1 MPADGTS
8 RKTTSFSATTCSLIG
23 AALPR
28 VAPIL
33 FGLEAMSDFK
43 TYQLK
48 RVLKLK
54 NRLLQETTLPY
65 YSCTLEGDDFS
76 RFVRA
81 IQVGMPNGIPLDTLY
96 ESTRYLAGEELAA
109 ARLEELSW
117 RLAGNVDRLKDGNP
131 VRPWTTQFD
140 MEWVPLQVLSAYPQL
155 SHRNRPGYMFC
166 FRVMAGTPC
175 PLRVYRHWTNDVCHV
190 IARHIGFTASWLT
203 YPYSHPLQLVGLRL
217 YGLIDPSMCRDGPG
231 FFKVEGTNV
240 TDKYNRDILRF
251 RVKQPHPEFC
261 PRNYAHDCHKC
272 VVGYMN
278 CPGGTHKDDYV
289 QDACPRCGPGAWFD
303 PASEAGLCVACIEQH
318 T

>member
-131 VRPWTTQFD
+131 VR
-140 MEWVPLQVLSAYPQL
+140 
-155 SHRNRPGYMFC
+155 
-166 FRVMAGTPC
+166 TP
-175 PLRVYRHWTNDVCHV
+175 N
-190 IARHIGFTASWLT
+190 
-203 YPYSHPLQLVGLRL
+203 
-217 YGLIDPSMCRDGPG
+217 
-231 FFKVEGTNV
+231 
-240 TDKYNRDILRF
+240 
-251 RVKQPHPEFC
+251 
-261 PRNYAHDCHKC
+261 
-272 VVGYMN
+272 
-278 CPGGTHKDDYV
+278 
-289 QDACPRCGPGAWFD
+289 
-303 PASEAGLCVACIEQH
+303 
-318 T
+318 